1 MNKNSTSLTGC
12 MGMMA
17 GIIMPRLI
25 VQKTWVI
32 PPAAKNLK
40 PLEPAGTVQGSVRGV
55 SLNVQ
60 KQATMTGPVAK
71 VFQTT
76 SISFAMLGHV
86 NELPFGCPRNVYWMK
101 QVPPGRKSIFKS
113 LATLLQ

>member
-1 MNKNSTSLTGC
+1 

-40 PLEPAGTVQGSVRGV
+40 PLDPAGSVQGIVRGV

-60 KQATMTGPVAK
+60 KHATMTGPVAK

-76 SISFAMLGHV
+76 SISFAMLGQGTCP
-86 NELPFGCPRNVYWMK
+86 PFGAPRNVYWM
-101 QVPPGRKSIFKS
+101 
-113 LATLLQ
+113 